1 MAEDLS
7 TMSDD
12 ELLDLYHRSKAGAV
26 VFNLSQQ
33 AKKILLNSCYGAIG
47 NAYFLHNDVR
57 IARAI
62 TLAGQAMI
70 NKSAKETNDWL
81 NRVLKNREPK
91 DYREYSD
98 TDSVTGG
105 SLIAVNGVK
114 MSIEDFWNSLPYW
127 RIRTDEKGR
136 QGINLFGNASQHF
149 TSLSRD
155 GKRIESG
162 QIYYAMKHRV
172 SKRMYRVSS
181 LGRSVTVTENH
192 SIMYK
197 RNGESEMRSGTADIL
212 KDGDSLLLA
221 MKDGTLLESKAWTVE
236 DLGIQELD
244 VYDLETDSHNFVANG
259 ILVHNSNYFDLDDA
273 LGKFLKIK
281 PDADRQEKADFLDKF
296 CQKIESDCLSPLFDK
311 VADEVNGIKSAPLH
325 MDREAIAVPNEKTGH
340 CGIWIAK
347 KRYYLLL
354 DDMEG
359 FRYTANGREPHEKI
373 MGLFSVTSSCP
384 EFVKP
389 WFNRVL
395 HDLVSEGVE
404 KARQTISEFRELF
417 FAKPISEISFQK
429 GLSDLEKFLDPETSL
444 PWEGQWTDRE
454 SGKIRNGGCP
464 INAKAAIYHNNLVDR
479 LGLQKKYQKIKSGD
493 KMKYAYL
500 KENPYHWTVIGFIDD
515 IPDEFG
521 LKEYVDTQTHYEKI
535 FYKPIEDVFTA
546 CGLDVVPKVD
556 IASFF

>member
-1 MAEDLS
+1 MSEDLS
-7 TMSDD
+7 RLSNE
-12 ELLDLYHRSKAGAV
+12 ELIKMYRESKAGAV

-70 NKSAKETNDWL
+70 NKAAKAKNDWL
-81 NRVLKNREPK
+81 NRVLKHKPDEYV
-91 DYREYSD
+91 DYRAYSD
-98 TDSVTGG
+98 TDSVAGD
-105 SLIAVNGVK
+105 SIIEVNGEK
-114 MSIEDFWNSLPYW
+114 MTIEEFWNRLPQYDS
-127 RIRTDEKGR
+127 REAEEK
-136 QGINLFGNASQHF
+136 NLFCRGWHVL
-149 TSLSRD
+149 LSRD
-155 GKRIESG
+155 GKTVESG
-162 QIYYAMKHRV
+162 SIYYAMKHRV
-172 SKRMYRVSS
+172 RKRMYRLTC
-181 LGRSVTVTENH
+181 LGHSVEVTEDH
-192 SIMYK
+192 SIMFK
-197 RNGESEMRSGTADIL
+197 RYRENEMRSGTADSL
-212 KDGDSLLLA
+212 KDGDKLLLA
-221 MKDGTLLESKAWTVE
+221 LEDGTLQESKAWTVE
-236 DLGIQELD
+236 DLGIQETA

-259 ILVHNSNYFDLDDA
+259 ILVHNSNYVDLDDA
-273 LGKFLKIK
+273 LQKFLKVK
-281 PDADRQEKADFLDKF
+281 PDATRQDKADFLDKF
-296 CQKIESDCLSPLFDK
+296 CQKIESDCLSPLFEK

-359 FRYTANGREPHEKI
+359 FRYTANGGEPHEKI

-395 HDLVSEGVE
+395 HDLVAEGVD
-404 KARQTISEFRELF
+404 KARETIAEFRKLF

-429 GLSDLEKFLDPETSL
+429 GVSDMDKFLDPETNL
-444 PWEGQWTDRE
+444 PWEGQWTDKA
-454 SGKIRNGGCP
+454 SGKVRNGGCP
-464 INAKAAIYHNNLVDR
+464 INAKAAIYHNHLVDK
-479 LGLQKKYQKIKSGD
+479 LNLQKTYQKIKSGD

-500 KENPYHWTVIGFIDD
+500 KENPMHWSVIGFIDD
-515 IPDEFG
+515 IPEEFG
-521 LKEYVDTQTHYEKI
+521 LKEYVDIQTHYEKI

-546 CGLDVVPKVD
+546 CGLDIEPKVD

>member
-1 MAEDLS
+1 MSEDLS
-7 TMSDD
+7 RLSNE
-12 ELLDLYHRSKAGAV
+12 ELIKMYRESKAGAV

-81 NRVLKNREPK
+81 NKVLKNRESK

-98 TDSVTGG
+98 TDSVTGD
-105 SLIAVNGVK
+105 SIISVNGK
-114 MSIEDFWNSLPYW
+114 ETTIEDFWNSLPYW
-127 RIRTDEKGR
+127 QIRTDENGK
-136 QGINLFGNASQHF
+136 QGINLFGNAVQHF

-155 GKRIESG
+155 GEKVESG

-172 SKRMYRVSS
+172 LKRMYRISS

-192 SIMYK
+192 SIMF
-197 RNGESEMRSGTADIL
+197 RREGRDEMRSGTADSL

-221 MKDGTLLESKAWTVE
+221 MEDGTLQESKGWTVE
-236 DLGIQELD
+236 DLGIQELT

-273 LGKFLKIK
+273 LKKFSQIK
-281 PDADRQEKADFLDKF
+281 PDADRQDKANFLDKF
-296 CQKIESDCLSPLFDK
+296 CQKIESDCLSPLFEK
-311 VADEVNGIKSAPLH
+311 IADEINGVKSAPLH

-359 FRYTANGREPHEKI
+359 FRYTANGGEPHEKI

-395 HDLVSEGVE
+395 HDLVAEGVD
-404 KARQTISEFRELF
+404 KARETIAEFRKLF

-429 GLSDLEKFLDPETSL
+429 GVSDMDKFLDPETNL
-444 PWEGQWTDRE
+444 PWEGQWTDKA
-454 SGKIRNGGCP
+454 SGKVRNGGCP
-464 INAKAAIYHNNLVDR
+464 INAKAAIYHNHLVDK
-479 LGLQKKYQKIKSGD
+479 LNLQKTYQKIKSGD

-500 KENPYHWTVIGFIDD
+500 KENPMHWSVIGFIDD
-515 IPDEFG
+515 IPEEFG
-521 LKEYVDTQTHYEKI
+521 LKEYVDIQTHYEKI

-546 CGLDVVPKVD
+546 CGLNIEPKVD

>member
-1 MAEDLS
+1 MQYLRQEVPSVSEDLS
-7 TMSDD
+7 SLSDK

-81 NRVLKNREPK
+81 NGVLKNREYT
-91 DYREYSD
+91 DYRVYSD
-98 TDSVTGG
+98 TD
-105 SLIAVNGVK
+105 
-114 MSIEDFWNSLPYW
+114 
-127 RIRTDEKGR
+127 
-136 QGINLFGNASQHF
+136 
-149 TSLSRD
+149 
-155 GKRIESG
+155 
-162 QIYYAMKHRV
+162 
-172 SKRMYRVSS
+172 
-181 LGRSVTVTENH
+181 
-192 SIMYK
+192 
-197 RNGESEMRSGTADIL
+197 
-212 KDGDSLLLA
+212 
-221 MKDGTLLESKAWTVE
+221 
-236 DLGIQELD
+236 
-244 VYDLETDSHNFVANG
+244 
-259 ILVHNSNYFDLDDA
+259 SNYFDLDDA
-273 LGKFLKIK
+273 LKKFSRVK
-281 PDADRQEKADFLDKF
+281 PDADRRDKADFLDKF

-359 FRYTANGREPHEKI
+359 FRYTANGGEPHEKI
-373 MGLFSVTSSCP
+373 MGLFSVTSTCP

-395 HDLVSEGVE
+395 HDLVAEGVE
-404 KARQTISEFRELF
+404 KARETIAEFRKLF
-417 FAKPISEISFQK
+417 FAKPVSEISFQK
-429 GLSDLEKFLDPETSL
+429 GVSDMDKFLDPETNL
-444 PWEGQWTDRE
+444 PWDGQWTDKA
-454 SGKIRNGGCP
+454 SGKVRNGGCP
-464 INAKAAIYHNNLVDR
+464 INAKAAIYHNHLVDK
-479 LGLQKKYQKIKSGD
+479 LNLQKTYQKIKSGD

-500 KENPYHWTVIGFIDD
+500 KENPYHWTVIGFQDD
-515 IPDEFG
+515 IPEEFG
-521 LKEYVDTQTHYEKI
+521 LKEYVDIQTHYEKI
-535 FYKPIEDVFTA
+535 FYKPIEDVFKA
-546 CGLDVVPKVD
+546 CGLDIEPKVD

>member
-1 MAEDLS
+1 MSEDLS
-7 TMSDD
+7 KLSNE
-12 ELLDLYHRSKAGAV
+12 ELIKMYRESKAGAV

-70 NKSAKETNDWL
+70 NKAAKAKNDWL
-81 NRVLKNREPK
+81 NRVLKHKPDEYV
-91 DYREYSD
+91 DYRAYSD
-98 TDSVTGG
+98 TDSVAGD
-105 SLIAVNGVK
+105 SVIEVNGEK
-114 MSIEDFWNSLPYW
+114 MTIEAFWNRLPQYDS
-127 RIRTDEKGR
+127 REAEEK
-136 QGINLFGNASQHF
+136 NLFCRGWHVL
-149 TSLSRD
+149 LSRD
-155 GKRIESG
+155 GKTVESG
-162 QIYYAMKHRV
+162 SIYYAMKHRV
-172 SKRMYRVSS
+172 RKRMYRLTC
-181 LGRSVTVTENH
+181 LGRSVEVTEDH
-192 SIMYK
+192 SIMFK
-197 RNGESEMRSGTADIL
+197 RYREDEMRSGTADSL
-212 KDGDSLLLA
+212 KDGDRLLLA
-221 MKDGTLLESKAWTVE
+221 LENGTLQESKAWTVE
-236 DLGIQELD
+236 DLGIQETA

-259 ILVHNSNYFDLDDA
+259 ILVHNSNYVDLDDA
-273 LGKFLKIK
+273 LQKFLKVK
-281 PDADRQEKADFLDKF
+281 PDATRQDKADFLDKF
-296 CQKIESDCLSPLFDK
+296 CQKIESDCLSPLFEK

-359 FRYTANGREPHEKI
+359 FRYTANGGEPHEKI

-395 HDLVSEGVE
+395 HDLVAEGVD
-404 KARQTISEFRELF
+404 KARETIAEFRKLF

-429 GLSDLEKFLDPETSL
+429 GVSDMDKFLDPETNL
-444 PWEGQWTDRE
+444 PWEGQWTDKA
-454 SGKIRNGGCP
+454 SGKVRNGGCP
-464 INAKAAIYHNNLVDR
+464 INAKAAIYHNHLVDK
-479 LGLQKKYQKIKSGD
+479 LNLQKTYQKIKSGD

-500 KENPYHWTVIGFIDD
+500 KENPMHWSVIGFIDD
-515 IPDEFG
+515 IPEEFG
-521 LKEYVDTQTHYEKI
+521 LKEYVDIQTHYEKI

-546 CGLDVVPKVD
+546 CGLDIEPKVD

>member
-1 MAEDLS
+1 MSEDLS
-7 TMSDD
+7 RLSN
-12 ELLDLYHRSKAGAV
+12 EDLIKMYRESKAGAV

-70 NKSAKETNDWL
+70 NKAAKAKNDWL
-81 NRVLKNREPK
+81 NRVLKHKPDEYV
-91 DYREYSD
+91 DYRAYSD
-98 TDSVTGG
+98 TDSVAGD
-105 SLIAVNGVK
+105 SVIEVNGEK
-114 MSIEDFWNSLPYW
+114 MTIEAFWNRLPQYDS
-127 RIRTDEKGR
+127 REAEEK
-136 QGINLFGNASQHF
+136 NLFCRGWHVL
-149 TSLSRD
+149 LSRD
-155 GKRIESG
+155 GKTVESG
-162 QIYYAMKHRV
+162 SIYYAMKHRV
-172 SKRMYRVSS
+172 RKQMYRLTC
-181 LGRSVTVTENH
+181 LGHSVEVTEDH
-192 SIMYK
+192 SIMFK
-197 RNGESEMRSGTADIL
+197 RYRENEMRSGTVLDL
-212 KDGDSLLLA
+212 KDGDRLMVQSGASLQESV
-221 MKDGTLLESKAWTVE
+221 KWTLE
-236 DLGIQELD
+236 DLGIVESD

-259 ILVHNSNYFDLDDA
+259 ILVHNSNYVDLDDA
-273 LGKFLKIK
+273 LQKFLKVK
-281 PDADRQEKADFLDKF
+281 PDATRQDKADFLDKF
-296 CQKIESDCLSPLFDK
+296 CQKIENDCLSPLFEK
-311 VADEVNGIKSAPLH
+311 VADEVNGVKSAPLH

-359 FRYTANGREPHEKI
+359 FRYTANGGEPHEKI

-395 HDLVSEGVE
+395 HDLVAEGVE
-404 KARQTISEFRELF
+404 KARETIAEFRKLF

-429 GLSDLEKFLDPETSL
+429 GVSDMDKFLDPETNL
-444 PWEGQWTDRE
+444 PWEGQWTDKA
-454 SGKIRNGGCP
+454 SGKVRNGGCP
-464 INAKAAIYHNNLVDR
+464 INAKAAIYHNHLVDK
-479 LGLQKKYQKIKSGD
+479 LNLQKTYQKIKSGD

-500 KENPYHWTVIGFIDD
+500 KENPMHWSVIGFIDD
-515 IPDEFG
+515 IPEEFG
-521 LKEYVDTQTHYEKI
+521 LKEYVDIQTHYEKI

-546 CGLDVVPKVD
+546 CGLDIEPKVD

>member
-1 MAEDLS
+1 MSEDLS
-7 TMSDD
+7 RLSN
-12 ELLDLYHRSKAGAV
+12 EDLIKMYRESKAGAV

-70 NKSAKETNDWL
+70 NKAAKAKNDWL
-81 NRVLKNREPK
+81 NRVLKHKPDEYV
-91 DYREYSD
+91 DYRAYSD
-98 TDSVTGG
+98 TDSVAGD
-105 SLIAVNGVK
+105 SVIEVNGEK
-114 MSIEDFWNSLPYW
+114 MTIEAFWNRLPQYDS
-127 RIRTDEKGR
+127 REAEEK
-136 QGINLFGNASQHF
+136 NLFCRGWHVL
-149 TSLSRD
+149 LSRD
-155 GKRIESG
+155 GKTVESG
-162 QIYYAMKHRV
+162 SIYYAMKHRV
-172 SKRMYRVSS
+172 RKQMYRLTC
-181 LGRSVTVTENH
+181 LGHSVEVTEDH
-192 SIMYK
+192 SIMFK
-197 RNGESEMRSGTADIL
+197 RYRENEMRSGTVLDL
-212 KDGDSLLLA
+212 KDGDRLMVQSGASLQESV
-221 MKDGTLLESKAWTVE
+221 KWTLE
-236 DLGIQELD
+236 DLGIVESD

-259 ILVHNSNYFDLDDA
+259 ILVHNSNYVDLDDA
-273 LGKFLKIK
+273 LQKFLKVK
-281 PDADRQEKADFLDKF
+281 PDATRQDKADFLDKF
-296 CQKIESDCLSPLFDK
+296 CQKIENDCLSPLFDK
-311 VADEVNGIKSAPLH
+311 VADEVNGVKSAPLH

-359 FRYTANGREPHEKI
+359 FRYTANGGEPHEKI

-395 HDLVSEGVE
+395 HDLVAEGVD
-404 KARQTISEFRELF
+404 KARETIAEFRKLF

-429 GLSDLEKFLDPETSL
+429 GVSDMDKFLDPETNL
-444 PWEGQWTDRE
+444 PWEGQWTDKA
-454 SGKIRNGGCP
+454 SGKVRNGGCP
-464 INAKAAIYHNNLVDR
+464 INAKAAIYHNHLVDK
-479 LGLQKKYQKIKSGD
+479 LNLQKTYQKIKSGD

-500 KENPYHWTVIGFIDD
+500 KENPMHWSVIGFIDD
-515 IPDEFG
+515 IPEEFG
-521 LKEYVDTQTHYEKI
+521 LKEYVDIQTHYEKI

-546 CGLDVVPKVD
+546 CGLDIEPKVD